1 MDAEIGTA
9 PANVAAHRIVDV
21 LVRRLGVGFEQ
32 ANRRHDLSG
41 LAVAALGHA
50 QFNPGALHRTAYGVG
65 FLVLNRRYLLALQR
79 RDGRDAR
86 ACGLAVDMDSAGT
99 AQSHAAA
106 KLGAGH
112 TQLIAQHPEQR
123 RVVSSFYGLLFSV
136 DRECWHSGSGGVVL
150 WGYRRGMR

>member
-1 MDAEIGTA
+1 MDTKVGAA
-9 PANVAAHRIVDV
+9 PANIAAHRIVDV

-50 QFNPGALHRTAYGVG
+50 QLDPGALHRTAYGVC
-65 FLVLNRRYLLALQR
+65 FLVLNCRYLLALQR

-86 ACGLAVDMDSAGT
+86 ACGLAVNMNRAGT

-112 TQLIAQHPEQR
+112 TQLIAQHPKQR
-123 RVVSSFYGLLFSV
+123 RVISSFYGLLLSV

-150 WGYRRGMR
+150 WGYRQGTG

>member
-1 MDAEIGTA
+1 MDAEVGTA
-9 PANVAAHRIVDV
+9 PANIAAHRIIDV

-32 ANRRHDLSG
+32 TNRRHDLPG

-50 QFNPGALHRTAYGVG
+50 QLNPGALHRTPYGVC
-65 FLVLNRRYLLALQR
+65 FLVLDCRYLLALQR

-86 ACGLAVDMDSAGT
+86 ACGLSVNMNRAGT

-112 TQLIAQHPEQR
+112 THFIPQHPEQR
-123 RVVSSFYGLLFSV
+123 RVISSFYGLLFSV

-150 WGYRRGMR
+150 RVYRQGTG